1 MPEITIRVLR
11 TTLIYGIYSQH
22 NLVTLFPERLML
34 SDICFSAVY
43 FPFMKLVMSINLM
56 CYNFNEL
63 GLFLKHYETI
73 CV

>member
-22 NLVTLFPERLML
+22 NLITLLPESLML
-34 SDICFSAVY
+34 SDIQICFSAVF

-56 CYNFNEL
+56 CYKFNEL
-63 GLFLKHYETI
+63 GLTFKVI
-73 CV
+73 